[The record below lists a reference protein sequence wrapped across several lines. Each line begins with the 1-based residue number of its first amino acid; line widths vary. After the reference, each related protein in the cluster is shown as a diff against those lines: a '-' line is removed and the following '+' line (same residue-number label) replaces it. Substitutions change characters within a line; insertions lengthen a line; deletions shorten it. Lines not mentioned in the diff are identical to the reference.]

1 MPRNPT
7 CASGANDSLRSG
19 SRLRAMCGATTRT
32 VASGISILSL
42 TACTAP
48 TRPSMGCWLDATV
61 GYATVSAHYP
71 TCPAPLGVAS
81 YDFEGRTFTVRWD

>member
-1 MPRNPT
+1 
-7 CASGANDSLRSG
+7 
-19 SRLRAMCGATTRT
+19 
-32 VASGISILSL
+32 
-42 TACTAP
+42 
-48 TRPSMGCWLDATV
+48 MGCWLDATV